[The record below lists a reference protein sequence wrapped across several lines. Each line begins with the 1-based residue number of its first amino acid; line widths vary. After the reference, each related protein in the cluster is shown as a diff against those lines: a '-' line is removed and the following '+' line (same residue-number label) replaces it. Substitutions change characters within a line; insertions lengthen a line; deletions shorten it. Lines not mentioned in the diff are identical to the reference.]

1 MRTRSVLI
9 GFDKTS
15 VKVNHV
21 QHIVDDIRWLV
32 VRQLILTW
40 NLSL

>member
-15 VKVNHV
+15 VEVNHV